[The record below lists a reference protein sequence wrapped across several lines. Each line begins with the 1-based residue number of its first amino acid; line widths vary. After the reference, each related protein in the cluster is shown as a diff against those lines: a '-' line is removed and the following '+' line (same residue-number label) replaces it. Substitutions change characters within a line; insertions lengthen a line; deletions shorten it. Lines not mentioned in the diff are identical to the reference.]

1 MDNSK
6 IKVGIIGFGRMGGK
20 YLDKFLKNGR
30 YEVAYI
36 CDVNKEARD
45 YAAKL
50 SPSSTIVADEQ
61 IVFEDP
67 KVQVVA
73 LCTLANLRKEQID
86 KAVRYGKHIISEKP
100 VADTVEREWDVVRT
114 TENSN
119 VLSTVNLYL
128 RNSWYHETMK
138 RFIDEGELGELA
150 IIRVCHMT
158 PGLAPGEGHE
168 YEGPCFHDC
177 GMHYVDIARWYA
189 GSEYSTWH
197 AQGLRMWDYK
207 DPWWVQCHGTFQNGV
222 VFDLSLIHI

>member
-119 VLSTVNLYL
+119 VLSTVNLYP
-128 RNSWYHETMK
+128 RASTIAACTMSILPVGMLVPSFLHGMPK
-138 RFIDEGELGELA
+138 ACACGTIRILGGCS
-150 IIRVCHMT
+150 VT
-158 PGLAPGEGHE
+158 
-168 YEGPCFHDC
+168 
-177 GMHYVDIARWYA
+177 ARSKTEWC
-189 GSEYSTWH
+189 ST
-197 AQGLRMWDYK
+197 
-207 DPWWVQCHGTFQNGV
+207 
-222 VFDLSLIHI
+222 

>member
-73 LCTLANLRKEQID
+73 LCTLANFRKEQID
-86 KAVRYGKHIISEKP
+86 KAVRYGKHIISENP
-100 VADTVEREWDVVRT
+100 WP
-114 TENSN
+114 
-119 VLSTVNLYL
+119 
-128 RNSWYHETMK
+128 
-138 RFIDEGELGELA
+138 
-150 IIRVCHMT
+150 T
-158 PGLAPGEGHE
+158 PWNAS
-168 YEGPCFHDC
+168 
-177 GMHYVDIARWYA
+177 GMWYA
-189 GSEYSTWH
+189 QRKT
-197 AQGLRMWDYK
+197 RMCS
-207 DPWWVQCHGTFQNGV
+207 PPSISISATLG
-222 VFDLSLIHI
+222 IMRR

>member
-73 LCTLANLRKEQID
+73 LCTLANFRKEQID

-138 RFIDEGELGELA
+138 RFMTRASWVSWLSS
-150 IIRVCHMT
+150 VCVT
-158 PGLAPGEGHE
+158 
-168 YEGPCFHDC
+168 
-177 GMHYVDIARWYA
+177 
-189 GSEYSTWH
+189 
-197 AQGLRMWDYK
+197 
-207 DPWWVQCHGTFQNGV
+207 
-222 VFDLSLIHI
+222 

>member
-61 IVFEDP
+61 IVCEDP

-86 KAVRYGKHIISEKP
+86 KAVR
-100 VADTVEREWDVVRT
+100 
-114 TENSN
+114 
-119 VLSTVNLYL
+119 
-128 RNSWYHETMK
+128 
-138 RFIDEGELGELA
+138 
-150 IIRVCHMT
+150 
-158 PGLAPGEGHE
+158 
-168 YEGPCFHDC
+168 
-177 GMHYVDIARWYA
+177 
-189 GSEYSTWH
+189 
-197 AQGLRMWDYK
+197 
-207 DPWWVQCHGTFQNGV
+207 
-222 VFDLSLIHI
+222 